1 MNMKTLIINYKAYKE
16 AFTNGLDIAKYSDEL
31 AKTSGVSIIV
41 SPPFTLLRD
50 IAKISKTIAQGV
62 NEVDPG
68 AFTGHVTWF
77 ELKQAGVAGTLLNH
91 SENRCTSSKNGPVD
105 YVALKMAV
113 DKCAASGME
122 TYVCVQNLEEAR
134 EVLKIKPTGIAYEPP
149 ELIGGNVSV
158 SNSKPEIV
166 KEFCTLVKQNSESLA
181 LIGAGVKG
189 KEDAEKSVEL
199 GSDGL
204 LVASGILK
212 TDDYKS
218 VINDLVKGLSK

>member
-1 MNMKTLIINYKAYKE
+1 M
-16 AFTNGLDIAKYSDEL
+16 
-31 AKTSGVSIIV
+31 
-41 SPPFTLLRD
+41 
-50 IAKISKTIAQGV
+50 
-62 NEVDPG
+62 
-68 AFTGHVTWF
+68 
-77 ELKQAGVAGTLLNH
+77 
-91 SENRCTSSKNGPVD
+91 
-105 YVALKMAV
+105 
-113 DKCAASGME
+113 
-122 TYVCVQNLEEAR
+122 QNLEEAR

-189 KEDAEKSVEL
+189 KEDAEKSIEL

>member
-1 MNMKTLIINYKAYKE
+1 MKTLIINYKAYKE

-31 AKTSGVSIIV
+31 AKTSDVSIIV

-113 DKCAASGME
+113 DKCAASGMGFF
-122 TYVCVQNLEEAR
+122 VCVQNLEEAR

-189 KEDAEKSVEL
+189 KEDAEKSIEL